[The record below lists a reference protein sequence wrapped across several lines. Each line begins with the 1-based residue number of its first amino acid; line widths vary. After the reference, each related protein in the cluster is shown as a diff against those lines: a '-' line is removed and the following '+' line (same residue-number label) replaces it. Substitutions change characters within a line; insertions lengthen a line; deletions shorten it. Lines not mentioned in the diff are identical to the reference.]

1 MFFGFFSHVAL
12 TCARAGRQP
21 GGGAFSTA
29 RGHHG
34 AEVRPALRTHQREH
48 LPELGAAEGAGAVVV
63 ELVVQVELDRLLALE
78 PTTL

>member
-1 MFFGFFSHVAL
+1 MVL
-12 TCARAGRQP
+12 L
-21 GGGAFSTA
+21 
-29 RGHHG
+29 
-34 AEVRPALRTHQREH
+34 EVRLGLCTHQREH